1 MPSGF
6 GSAMVLIVG
15 AAIVVVDGQVLMRH
29 GPAYL
34 AEAYH
39 EPRRARQV
47 AGLVALF
54 FHLVMLGVVAL
65 VASGTDDDAGAP
77 GLLRRV
83 GTLLILTALGHAV
96 AVVVLSRLRRQQEWS
111 ELAEGQW
118 TSRPVEPPVAVRDE
132 DGVLHTPPRPP
143 EPSG

>member
-6 GSAMVLIVG
+6 GSAMVLIIG
-15 AAIVVVDGQVLMRH
+15 AAIVVIDGQVLMRH

-47 AGLVALF
+47 AGLVTLF

-65 VASGTDDDAGAP
+65 VASGTDDDAGGP
-77 GLLRRV
+77 GLLRRI
-83 GTLLILTALGHAV
+83 GMLLILAALGHAV
-96 AVVVLSRLRRQQEWS
+96 AVVVLSRLRRQQERS
-111 ELAEGQW
+111 ELAEAQW
-118 TSRPVEPPVAVRDE
+118 TTRPVEHPVAVRDE
-132 DGVLHTPPRPP
+132 DGVLHTPPQPP
-143 EPSG
+143 DASG